1 MFEIGEVVSYN
12 QYICKI
18 KSIKKNNNDKY
29 YVMNPVDDETLVI
42 EIPIE
47 NKNGSIKKI
56 MTYNEAIKL
65 IENINNIEVINSSDK
80 YVEQQYKD
88 LLKTRNKENIVKVIK
103 TAYLR
108 NKEREEK
115 NKKISEKDML
125 YLEKAEKLLYNE
137 LSFSLKKSYDETK
150 QFIYDYCS
158 KNE

>member
-18 KSIKKNNNDKY
+18 KSIKKNHNNEY

-47 NKNGSIKKI
+47 NKISSIKKI
-56 MTYNEAIKL
+56 MTYDEAMELIKKL
-65 IENINNIEVINSSDK
+65 NSIEVISVSDK
-80 YVEQQYKD
+80 YIEQQYKD
-88 LLKTRNKENIVKVIK
+88 LLKTRDKENIVKVIK

-108 NKEREEK
+108 NKKREEE
-115 NKKISEKDML
+115 NKKISEKDKS

-137 LSFSLKKSYDETK
+137 ISFSLKKSYDDTK

>member
-1 MFEIGEVVSYN
+1 MFEIGEVVNYN
-12 QYICKI
+12 QYICRI
-18 KSIKKNNNDKY
+18 KSIKKNNNDEY

-65 IENINNIEVINSSDK
+65 IENINNIELINSSDK

-88 LLKTRNKENIVKVIK
+88 LLKTRDKKNIVKVIK

-108 NKEREEK
+108 NKEREQK

-137 LSFSLKKSYDETK
+137 LSFSLKKSYNETK